1 MAENKKIVVTK
12 EEAEVLLKK
21 AEETKKTVKEEP
33 KEEIIE
39 EEKPVEEETVEE
51 HIFKGAKK
59 DSDTFAEK
67 AAEAAAQAALKSV
80 VQTNSEIAVREAEKA
95 YFLEKKN
102 HMLEKC
108 KKSKPRT
115 IVVPK
120 LYAEY
125 IGKFYTFSYNC
136 IPVTIYPDGKP
147 HEYPGFIADKI
158 EKKLAKIAASNTYK
172 ELIEDRTNEK
182 DTF

>member
-12 EEAEVLLKK
+12 EEAEALLKK
-21 AEETKKTVKEEP
+21 SEENKKTIKEPVKEEV
-33 KEEIIE
+33 
-39 EEKPVEEETVEE
+39 KPVEEETIEE
-51 HIFKGAKK
+51 HIFKDAKK

-67 AAEAAAQAALKSV
+67 AAQAAAQAALKSV
-80 VQTNSEIAVREAEKA
+80 VETNSEIAVREAEKT
-95 YFLEKKN
+95 YFLEKKK

-136 IPVTIYPDGKP
+136 IPVTVYPDGKP

-172 ELIEDRTNEK
+172 ELIEDRTGEN

>member
-12 EEAEVLLKK
+12 EEAEAILKK
-21 AEETKKTVKEEP
+21 AKEKEVEN
-33 KEEIIE
+33 KVEEIIE
-39 EEKPVEEETVEE
+39 TPVEETVEE

-59 DSDTFAEK
+59 DSYTFAEK

-80 VQTNSEIAVREAEKA
+80 VETNSEIAVREAEKA
-95 YFLEKKN
+95 YFLEKKK

-115 IVVPK
+115 ITVPK
-120 LYAEY
+120 LYASY
-125 IGKFYTFSYNC
+125 IGKFYTFTYNC
-136 IPVTIYPDGKP
+136 IPVTVYPDGKP

-172 ELIEDRTNEK
+172 ELVDDRTNEQ

>member
-12 EEAEVLLKK
+12 EEAEAILKK

-33 KEEIIE
+33 KAETKKADI
-39 EEKPVEEETVEE
+39 EETVEE
-51 HIFKGAKK
+51 HIFKDAKK

-67 AAEAAAQAALKSV
+67 AAQAAAQAALKSV
-80 VQTNSEIAVREAEKA
+80 VETNSEIAIREAEKA

-136 IPVTIYPDGKP
+136 IPVTVYPDGKP

-172 ELIEDRTNEK
+172 ELIEDRTGEN

>member
-1 MAENKKIVVTK
+1 MSENKKIVVKK
-12 EEAEVLLKK
+12 EDAEALLKK
-21 AEETKKTVKEEP
+21 AKEKEVEPKVEEP
-33 KEEIIE
+33 
-39 EEKPVEEETVEE
+39 VEETVEE
-51 HIFKGAKK
+51 HIFKDAKK

-80 VQTNSEIAVREAEKA
+80 VETNSEIAIREAEKA

-102 HMLEKC
+102 HMLTKC
-108 KKSKPRT
+108 KNSKKRT

-172 ELIEDRTNEK
+172 ELIEDRTNEQ